1 MMANG
6 IGKDVPTSFYA
17 DGPARRAPMSGLEGR
32 IAAALLAGD
41 FEARFAATPELL
53 CVRDLRGKFVRL
65 SGAWTQ
71 VLGYPIEQLRGM
83 SLLDLIH
90 PADVWA
96 THDVMQAAN
105 RDEPVERFVNR
116 YRHRDGQYRQLEW
129 TARRVGDRVFGV
141 ARDVT
146 SAQAPSPC

>member
-1 MMANG
+1 
-6 IGKDVPTSFYA
+6 VPRSFYA
-17 DGPARRAPMSGLEGR
+17 DGPARRASISDLEGR
-32 IAAALLAGD
+32 IADALLAGD
-41 FEARFAATPELL
+41 FEARFEGTPELL

-90 PADVWA
+90 PGDVWA
-96 THDVMQAAN
+96 THDTMQAAN
-105 RDEPVERFVNR
+105 RDEPVEGFVNR
-116 YRHRDGQYRQLEW
+116 YRHRDGRYRQLEW
-129 TARRVGDRVFGV
+129 TARLVGDHVFGV

-146 SAQAPSPC
+146 PAEAPRPS